1 MTPKQKAEQIM
12 LKYLKIE
19 NTFDINQLPYM
30 ALTKRCSL
38 IAVDEILNEYIEQDK
53 FPKSNTI
60 TEKINYWQE
69 VRNVIYLL

>member
-53 FPKSNTI
+53 FPKSNII

-69 VRNVIYLL
+69 VRNIIYLL

>member
-60 TEKINYWQE
+60 IEKINYWQE
-69 VRNVIYLL
+69 VRNIIYLL

>member
-53 FPKSNTI
+53 FPKSDMI
-60 TEKINYWQE
+60 AEKINYWQE
-69 VRNVIYLL
+69 VRNIIYLL